1 MGLLA
6 KIGTFGDV
14 SAEDDDAVLSY
25 FLKTEAVGR
34 IETGSCYAVI
44 GRKGSGKTALTK
56 FFSQP
61 RREYVTTS
69 PSLRDYPWNLHAKRK
84 NLGASDIE
92 SYVSAWRY
100 LIAVKAN
107 SILLEQRRLPTN
119 TDAQRAAR
127 DFLNDNYGGISPD
140 LSDILKP
147 THLRISKRIFS
158 PKFAGMS
165 LGSFEFTDDAGGIS
179 PDVDAITDA
188 LLKNATTLAS
198 TAGVDRICIHFDELD
213 QGLSHLDEK
222 RKEMII
228 GLILAVRSIRSGKEG
243 KVIFPVFYIRTD
255 IWDKLRFS
263 DKNKIAQSS
272 AVYLEWD
279 ADTLLEMVE
288 ERIRVKLGKRFGWHS
303 VEDEQLM
310 RGSQNKWS
318 HIVSRTFFRP
328 RDVIQFLN
336 HSLSAAIK
344 MSNDA
349 GWFINED
356 IQAARTPY
364 SKYLKQELDDE
375 IGPHWEQWTEALQA
389 FSELATVTLS
399 KDDFR
404 AAYNRKKTSKNPYD
418 SDEALEIL
426 YGFSVV
432 GYRRGIGKGGSGWVF
447 QYSDP
452 DAGWDNAASKLK
464 VHLGLKEIAK
474 LREERELK

>member
-1 MGLLA
+1 
-6 KIGTFGDV
+6 
-14 SAEDDDAVLSY
+14 
-25 FLKTEAVGR
+25 
-34 IETGSCYAVI
+34 
-44 GRKGSGKTALTK
+44 
-56 FFSQP
+56 
-61 RREYVTTS
+61 
-69 PSLRDYPWNLHAKRK
+69 
-84 NLGASDIE
+84 
-92 SYVSAWRY
+92 
-100 LIAVKAN
+100 
-107 SILLEQRRLPTN
+107 
-119 TDAQRAAR
+119 
-127 DFLNDNYGGISPD
+127 
-140 LSDILKP
+140 
-147 THLRISKRIFS
+147 
-158 PKFAGMS
+158 
-165 LGSFEFTDDAGGIS
+165 
-179 PDVDAITDA
+179 
-188 LLKNATTLAS
+188 
-198 TAGVDRICIHFDELD
+198 
-213 QGLSHLDEK
+213 
-222 RKEMII
+222 
-228 GLILAVRSIRSGKEG
+228 
-243 KVIFPVFYIRTD
+243 
-255 IWDKLRFS
+255 
-263 DKNKIAQSS
+263 
-272 AVYLEWD
+272 
-279 ADTLLEMVE
+279 MVE